1 MLLKPSPSLV
11 TQITNAFM
19 TTPYDPVTGWGGSG
33 IGGFP
38 GSLGVSGIL
47 THYFKNISPGKA
59 MLLDHC
65 TYGNDHSD
73 ECLSTPNSN
82 VKVGK
87 LSSCGQPWT
96 CPSHDGKTSAEKAKC
111 EAMEKFWFENRK
123 DFEDNCWIG
132 GPTAARTGTFRQSV
146 SLGFCNGTGLE
157 NYNRLVVDKPAPF
170 SCDKDTQENSVTSV
184 LAYGN
189 GRFQN
194 QKLTLKTGE
203 HTGQP
208 QICVSGTIMKAGF
221 EPPYNICIVID
232 ISGSTSGS
240 FGGTPPGDVNKD
252 VSFVS

>member
-1 MLLKPSPSLV
+1 MMGKHLQRRPNVRQWKSS
-11 TQITNAFM
+11 
-19 TTPYDPVTGWGGSG
+19 GS
-33 IGGFP
+33 
-38 GSLGVSGIL
+38 
-47 THYFKNISPGKA
+47 
-59 MLLDHC
+59 
-65 TYGNDHSD
+65 
-73 ECLSTPNSN
+73 
-82 VKVGK
+82 
-87 LSSCGQPWT
+87 
-96 CPSHDGKTSAEKAKC
+96 
-111 EAMEKFWFENRK
+111 
-123 DFEDNCWIG
+123 
-132 GPTAARTGTFRQSV
+132 RTGKISKTTAGSVVQQLLGQAPFAKAV

-252 VSFVS
+252 VSFVSGRFAACLSNLTSHHLQGRSNTILDAEIGAALAVLQYIATSPDLGNSNVQHRFGHLLVRC